1 MFFVE
6 YTIFF
11 THINQNSNVD
21 FLYTFAQNFIMQ
33 IEQTFIEGVLVIK
46 PKIFY
51 DSRGYFFEPYNK
63 ERYQSV
69 GIESDFV
76 QDNQSLS
83 QKGAL
88 RGLHFQAPPFDQ
100 GKLVR
105 VVKGSV
111 MDVVVDIRKKSPT
124 FGNHFLLELS
134 EKNFLQLWIPS
145 GFAHGFVTLE
155 DNTIFEYKCSN
166 YYNNQSEGGI
176 RWNDAELGIEWDVAN
191 PIISDKDQELPLLK
205 DFVSPF

>member
-33 IEQTFIEGVLVIK
+33 IEQTFIEGILVIK
-46 PKIFY
+46 PQVFY

-63 ERYQSV
+63 VRYQSV
-69 GIESDFV
+69 GIEVDFV

-111 MDVVVDIRKKSPT
+111 IDVVVDIRKMSPT
-124 FGNHFLLELS
+124 FGKHFMVELS
-134 EKNFLQLWIPS
+134 ETNFVQFWIPP
-145 GFAHGFVTLE
+145 GFAHGFLTLE
-155 DNTIFEYKCSN
+155 DNTVFEYKCSN
-166 YYNNQSEGGI
+166 YYNKQCEGGI
-176 RWNDAELGIEWDVAN
+176 RWNDVDLGINWNISN
-191 PIISDKDQELPLLK
+191 PIISEKDLELPLLK
-205 DFVSPF
+205 NFVSPF

>member
-11 THINQNSNVD
+11 THNNQNSNVD
-21 FLYTFAQNFIMQ
+21 FLYTFAQNIIMQ
-33 IEQTFIEGVLVIK
+33 IERTFIEGILVIK
-46 PKIFY
+46 PKVFY

-63 ERYQSV
+63 ERYHNI
-69 GIESDFV
+69 GIEVDFV

-83 QKGAL
+83 QKEAL
-88 RGLHFQAPPFDQ
+88 RGLHFQSPPFDQ

-111 MDVVVDIRKKSPT
+111 LDVVVDIRTKSPT
-124 FGNHFLLELS
+124 FGKHFMLELS
-134 EKNFLQLWIPS
+134 ETNFIQFWIPP

-155 DNTIFEYKCSN
+155 DDTIFEYKCSN
-166 YYNNQSEGGI
+166 FYNKQSEGGI
-176 RWNDAELGIEWDVAN
+176 RWNDLELGINWNISN
-191 PIISDKDQELPLLK
+191 PIISAKDQELPLLK